1 MSGVRILILS
11 FGMPR
16 GTSLAAALWA
26 AERDLKTPTTGFMVL
41 SLSGRVLI
49 GALGGVGNNQV
60 FAARGGRSLGYYG
73 GGFSEW
79 WQSAAAPGNGEEG
92 GDGLCGGAVWGDGG
106 GESLCGAYGG
116 GGSGDFDECLLGA
129 GAGDEQSA
137 GAGGGPHASG
147 SAGAGADQ
155 AGCRQSPLRRA
166 FPG

>member
-26 AERDLKTPTTGFMVL
+26 TERDLKTPTTGFMVL
-41 SLSGRVLI
+41 SLSGRVFNWSI
-49 GALGGVGNNQV
+49 GRRREQSGVCCKGGL
-60 FAARGGRSLGYYG
+60 SLGYYG

-79 WQSAAAPGNGEEG
+79 QSAAAPGNGEEV

-106 GESLCGAYGG
+106 GESVCGAYGG

-129 GAGDEQSA
+129 GAGNEQSI
-137 GAGGGPHASG
+137 GAGSGPYASG
-147 SAGAGADQ
+147 SAGTGADQ
-155 AGCRQSPLRRA
+155 AGCRQSP
-166 FPG
+166 

>member
-60 FAARGGRSLGYYG
+60 FAARGGRSRGKRR
-73 GGFSEW
+73 SEDRRYVTPKAGW
-79 WQSAAAPGNGEEG
+79 RGKLAATNLVG
-92 GDGLCGGAVWGDGG
+92 
-106 GESLCGAYGG
+106 
-116 GGSGDFDECLLGA
+116 
-129 GAGDEQSA
+129 
-137 GAGGGPHASG
+137 
-147 SAGAGADQ
+147 
-155 AGCRQSPLRRA
+155 RA
-166 FPG
+166 

>member
-60 FAARGGRSLGYYG
+60 FAARDGGR
-73 GGFSEW
+73 W
-79 WQSAAAPGNGEEG
+79 AIMAAALANGSQQRHQERRGG
-92 GDGLCGGAVWGDGG
+92 GDGLCGSAVWG
-106 GESLCGAYGG
+106 
-116 GGSGDFDECLLGA
+116 
-129 GAGDEQSA
+129 
-137 GAGGGPHASG
+137 
-147 SAGAGADQ
+147 
-155 AGCRQSPLRRA
+155 
-166 FPG
+166 

>member
-1 MSGVRILILS
+1 MSGVMILILS

-60 FAARGGRSLGYYG
+60 FAARGGPSLGYYG

-79 WQSAAAPGNGEEG
+79 QSAAAPGNGGEG
-92 GDGLCGGAVWGDGG
+92 AMDFAAAQVGATAMGD
-106 GESLCGAYGG
+106 
-116 GGSGDFDECLLGA
+116 
-129 GAGDEQSA
+129 
-137 GAGGGPHASG
+137 
-147 SAGAGADQ
+147 
-155 AGCRQSPLRRA
+155 A
-166 FPG
+166 FSVPTD

>member
-11 FGMPR
+11 FGMPS

-73 GGFSEW
+73 GRFCR
-79 WQSAAAPGNGEEG
+79 WQAAAAPGRARR
-92 GDGLCGGAVWGDGG
+92 GAM
-106 GESLCGAYGG
+106 
-116 GGSGDFDECLLGA
+116 DFVA
-129 GAGDEQSA
+129 A
-137 GAGGGPHASG
+137 P
-147 SAGAGADQ
+147 
-155 AGCRQSPLRRA
+155 
-166 FPG
+166 